1 MAKKP
6 VILPLAGELGLGPAP
21 AEPAPKARKPAK
33 ASDGLDNSTAEPR
46 PDNAKPPVVNPQPSI
61 FNPQPGEGA
70 KVLPRIKEFRPIGEP
85 AAWRVERFDLLAV
98 EFGLEDASGPDGPKD
113 LQQFVFLCQRYQR
126 LWLLV
131 RRLYGIAPVIPPP
144 NVDLDD
150 LRIHTRAEMEAAGY
164 AVKTELDALRSFWLD
179 YCRKSEPNL
188 GLATAQDI
196 AKTVEGMSVAIQ
208 NAAAEPRPGTRPG
221 TGELALDDKVLEEFG
236 FSERLFEITVWDPTA
251 KEGRGANVPRPAA
264 ENKVERARFIAK
276 IHEWRKMLEDSIG
289 GPLARSAM
297 MNEMTLR
304 RLDAEIAVADPKQRE
319 PLYKQRD
326 QETKAYQ
333 NAVEDLQRMF
343 PEMAVAGR
351 VSFRGVISDLVV
363 GHQDYYGNG
372 DRKLMDKVF
381 TATEIEWL
389 LRAAV
394 QVEARFR
401 FSLNLAIIDCING
414 LYDPNFRPRLKPRVL
429 KQMDA
434 ASKAVLDAGRAASG
448 DKLVDL
454 ENGVMPGEGDDFED
468 FNDADCP
475 HCGGRISSQAKRCP
489 ECRRVILWK
498 EQDANEHENQ
508 KEETNTAASAGA
520 GAAAAGD
527 GGAGAPG
534 I

>member
-1 MAKKP
+1 
-6 VILPLAGELGLGPAP
+6 
-21 AEPAPKARKPAK
+21 
-33 ASDGLDNSTAEPR
+33 
-46 PDNAKPPVVNPQPSI
+46 
-61 FNPQPGEGA
+61 
-70 KVLPRIKEFRPIGEP
+70 
-85 AAWRVERFDLLAV
+85 
-98 EFGLEDASGPDGPKD
+98 
-113 LQQFVFLCQRYQR
+113 
-126 LWLLV
+126 
-131 RRLYGIAPVIPPP
+131 
-144 NVDLDD
+144 
-150 LRIHTRAEMEAAGY
+150 
-164 AVKTELDALRSFWLD
+164 
-179 YCRKSEPNL
+179 
-188 GLATAQDI
+188 
-196 AKTVEGMSVAIQ
+196 
-208 NAAAEPRPGTRPG
+208 
-221 TGELALDDKVLEEFG
+221 
-236 FSERLFEITVWDPTA
+236 
-251 KEGRGANVPRPAA
+251 VPRPAA

>member
-1 MAKKP
+1 M
-6 VILPLAGELGLGPAP
+6 
-21 AEPAPKARKPAK
+21 
-33 ASDGLDNSTAEPR
+33 
-46 PDNAKPPVVNPQPSI
+46 
-61 FNPQPGEGA
+61 
-70 KVLPRIKEFRPIGEP
+70 
-85 AAWRVERFDLLAV
+85 
-98 EFGLEDASGPDGPKD
+98 
-113 LQQFVFLCQRYQR
+113 
-126 LWLLV
+126 
-131 RRLYGIAPVIPPP
+131 
-144 NVDLDD
+144 
-150 LRIHTRAEMEAAGY
+150 
-164 AVKTELDALRSFWLD
+164 
-179 YCRKSEPNL
+179 
-188 GLATAQDI
+188 
-196 AKTVEGMSVAIQ
+196 
-208 NAAAEPRPGTRPG
+208 
-221 TGELALDDKVLEEFG
+221 ALDDKVLEEFG

-264 ENKVERARFIAK
+264 ENKAERARFIAK

-333 NAVEDLQRMF
+333 GTVEELQRMF

-394 QVEARFR
+394 QVEARYR

-448 DKLVDL
+448 EKLVDL

-489 ECRRVILWK
+489 ECRRVIVWK
-498 EQDANEHENQ
+498 DGPEAKCAEGEFEPDNGQ
-508 KEETNTAASAGA
+508 KTTVIEGTPDRFETKSPVEE
-520 GAAAAGD
+520 
-527 GGAGAPG
+527 
-534 I
+534 

>member
-1 MAKKP
+1 
-6 VILPLAGELGLGPAP
+6 
-21 AEPAPKARKPAK
+21 
-33 ASDGLDNSTAEPR
+33 
-46 PDNAKPPVVNPQPSI
+46 
-61 FNPQPGEGA
+61 
-70 KVLPRIKEFRPIGEP
+70 
-85 AAWRVERFDLLAV
+85 
-98 EFGLEDASGPDGPKD
+98 
-113 LQQFVFLCQRYQR
+113 
-126 LWLLV
+126 
-131 RRLYGIAPVIPPP
+131 
-144 NVDLDD
+144 
-150 LRIHTRAEMEAAGY
+150 
-164 AVKTELDALRSFWLD
+164 
-179 YCRKSEPNL
+179 
-188 GLATAQDI
+188 
-196 AKTVEGMSVAIQ
+196 
-208 NAAAEPRPGTRPG
+208 
-221 TGELALDDKVLEEFG
+221 
-236 FSERLFEITVWDPTA
+236 
-251 KEGRGANVPRPAA
+251 
-264 ENKVERARFIAK
+264 
-276 IHEWRKMLEDSIG
+276 
-289 GPLARSAM
+289 
-297 MNEMTLR
+297 
-304 RLDAEIAVADPKQRE
+304 
-319 PLYKQRD
+319 
-326 QETKAYQ
+326 
-333 NAVEDLQRMF
+333 MF

-508 KEETNTAASAGA
+508 KEETNTAA
-520 GAAAAGD
+520 AGD

>member
-1 MAKKP
+1 M
-6 VILPLAGELGLGPAP
+6 
-21 AEPAPKARKPAK
+21 
-33 ASDGLDNSTAEPR
+33 
-46 PDNAKPPVVNPQPSI
+46 
-61 FNPQPGEGA
+61 
-70 KVLPRIKEFRPIGEP
+70 LPRLKEFTPIGEP

-98 EFGLEDASGPDGPKD
+98 EFGLDDEKD

-131 RRLYGIAPVIPPP
+131 RRLYGIAPVIPPT

-164 AVKTELDALRSFWLD
+164 AVKAELDALRGFWLD
-179 YCRKSEPNL
+179 YCRKAES
-188 GLATAQDI
+188 TQDI
-196 AKTVEGMSVAIQ
+196 VETVEGMARDIKK
-208 NAAAEPRPGTRPG
+208 AEGKG
-221 TGELALDDKVLEEFG
+221 KSGEGELALDDKVLEEFG

-264 ENKVERARFIAK
+264 ENKAERARFIAK

-333 NAVEDLQRMF
+333 STVEELQRMF

-351 VSFRGVISDLVV
+351 VSFRGVLSDLIV

-394 QVEARFR
+394 QVEARYR

-414 LYDPNFRPRLKPRVL
+414 LYDPNFRSRLKPRVL
-429 KQMDA
+429 KQLDA
-434 ASKAVLDAGRAASG
+434 AAKAVLDAGRAASG
-448 DKLVDL
+448 EKLVDL

-489 ECRRVILWK
+489 ECRRVIVWK
-498 EQDANEHENQ
+498 SVPDGPEQQAQTNTNEHEKQ
-508 KEETNTAASAGA
+508 KEEAQPSANAGGGAPAAQH
-520 GAAAAGD
+520 

-534 I
+534 V